1 MSSTTETQALRPDRK
16 KSRLHLDI
24 IGLGIAVVMIFPV
37 YWLVISSLRPNRE
50 IRSYDQKLWPT
61 SITFDNFERAIN
73 QPNFATAIQSSL
85 IVAVTAV
92 VGGMII
98 ATLAALAIGRF
109 RFFGRK
115 PLLLIMILVQM
126 LPPTAMLIPIYA
138 QLNAMGGIDEYW
150 GLIVVYL
157 VSTLPFATIMIRGF
171 VVNIPVELEE
181 SAMVDGLTRFG
192 AFRKVIFPLLAP
204 GLAAASIFALVNA
217 WNEYLFAYILINDN
231 SKYTLNVWLMTFT
244 TERGTDYGALM
255 AASTMIALPVVVFF
269 MIIQKKMAAGLTSGA
284 VKG

>member
-24 IGLGIAVVMIFPV
+24 IGLGIAAVMIFPV
-37 YWLVISSLRPNRE
+37 YWLVISALRPNRE
-50 IRSYDQKLWPT
+50 IRSYDQTLWPS

-115 PLLLIMILVQM
+115 PLLLIMI
-126 LPPTAMLIPIYA
+126 
-138 QLNAMGGIDEYW
+138 
-150 GLIVVYL
+150 
-157 VSTLPFATIMIRGF
+157 
-171 VVNIPVELEE
+171 
-181 SAMVDGLTRFG
+181 
-192 AFRKVIFPLLAP
+192 
-204 GLAAASIFALVNA
+204 
-217 WNEYLFAYILINDN
+217 
-231 SKYTLNVWLMTFT
+231 
-244 TERGTDYGALM
+244 
-255 AASTMIALPVVVFF
+255 
-269 MIIQKKMAAGLTSGA
+269 
-284 VKG
+284 